1 MSVAKGAVG
10 DHMEDGPVGGSGEG
24 LAYLP
29 LMTKVRLLY
38 KVYIHS
44 NTSVGQREKKRP
56 NYNFSTNDS
65 AMDLSNAA
73 LLGCCC
79 SSADDS
85 DSHHLS
91 HIEDQ

>member
-44 NTSVGQREKKRP
+44 NTSVGQREKKKAQLQFQHQRQRDG
-56 NYNFSTNDS
+56 FIKRGTVG
-65 AMDLSNAA
+65 
-73 LLGCCC
+73 LL
-79 SSADDS
+79 
-85 DSHHLS
+85 LF
-91 HIEDQ
+91 QRR